1 MRKLRVLALHSFR
14 TSAKIFREQA
24 SALDVR
30 LSIEKKVALFCSD
43 RLFLFIVRRGE
54 HQTGKSASQM
64 QIAGLE
70 GKFDDLVELVRG
82 LAALLTA
89 FILAM

>member
-1 MRKLRVLALHSFR
+1 MRKLRVWALHSFR

-30 LSIEKKVALFCSD
+30 ACVEKLTLHYSALIGFFFFFV
-43 RLFLFIVRRGE
+43 RLGE
-54 HQTGKSASQM
+54 HQTGESASQM

-70 GKFDDLVELVRG
+70 GNIDDLVELVRG
-82 LAALLTA
+82 SAALRTA
-89 FILAM
+89 